1 MNRINEKTQS
11 TSKKYGVGVMAL
23 FAKSTAEYT
32 DIKDAIAAA
41 KNSKVD
47 FIVEFSS
54 HGKKVLSWNYAIE
67 EKSVLEERYLF
78 DGDKRTILGASDDKY
93 WLTLSKGQPF
103 ETILPLS
110 EVKSFEKI
118 DA

>member
-1 MNRINEKTQS
+1 MDKKINTPTAS
-11 TSKKYGVGVMAL
+11 RKYGVGVMGL
-23 FAKSTAEYT
+23 FANKAEYT

-41 KNSKVD
+41 KTSKVD